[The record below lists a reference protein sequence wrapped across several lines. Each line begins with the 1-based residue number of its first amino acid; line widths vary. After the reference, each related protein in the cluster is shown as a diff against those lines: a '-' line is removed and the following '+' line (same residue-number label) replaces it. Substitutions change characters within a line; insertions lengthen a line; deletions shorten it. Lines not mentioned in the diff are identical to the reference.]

1 MTKDLSRG
9 DVPTLILAVLA
20 HGPAHG
26 YAIARAIEQQSANA
40 LQLREGTLY
49 PTLRLLEQQGCISS
63 AWEVQE
69 QGPARRVYTLTTPG
83 RLELE
88 QRVAA
93 WDSYST
99 AMIAVLGLRRASY
112 G

>member
-1 MTKDLSRG
+1 MPKDLSRG

-26 YAIARAIEQQSANA
+26 YAIARAIEQHSANA

-49 PTLRLLEQQGCISS
+49 PTLRLLEQQDYISS
-63 AWEVQE
+63 AWELQE

-83 RLELE
+83 RIELE
-88 QRVAA
+88 QRIAA
-93 WDSYST
+93 WERYST
-99 AMIAVLGLRRASY
+99 AMTAVLGLGRMSH